1 MSSGS
6 RRGKR
11 DFDRRDAR
19 SEAVDRQL
27 PYDLDAEK
35 GILGAMLLMPET
47 CDEIAL
53 IVREADFFDQANRR
67 LYDLMIE
74 LHNQGRVLD
83 PLLLI
88 DRLKASGD
96 LESIGGPAYLAEL
109 GKAVPRL
116 ANAVHYAQIVREKAS
131 NRALILAASEILQEA
146 YTDEFQPVDLLNR
159 AEQKIFQ
166 ILDRQETSSVN
177 SMTKVVHA
185 AMERINARR
194 EGEHTHGGVDTGYS
208 EFDHLTGGLRN
219 GELIIL
225 AARPSMGKTALALN
239 MAENVA
245 VKYQTTTLV
254 VSLEM
259 SSLELGERM
268 ICSHARVNSHHVRN
282 GTLRQ
287 EQLMK
292 LIEASERLSEAP
304 LYIDDSPSRTV
315 TEIAAAGRRLKRKG
329 RLGLIVIDYL
339 QLIEPDNPDDSR
351 QEQVARIARRLKGM
365 ARELEVPLLVLAQL
379 NRQADGA
386 EEPKLS
392 QLRESGA
399 IEQDADVVMFVHR
412 DDYGVTKDEREEEQ
426 GPNSRIIIAKQ
437 RNGPIGQVKLH
448 WMRDYTRFENAAWQ
462 DQNADLA
469 GFNANN
475 SGNF

>member
-1 MSSGS
+1 
-6 RRGKR
+6 
-11 DFDRRDAR
+11 
-19 SEAVDRQL
+19 
-27 PYDLDAEK
+27 
-35 GILGAMLLMPET
+35 
-47 CDEIAL
+47 
-53 IVREADFFDQANRR
+53 
-67 LYDLMIE
+67 
-74 LHNQGRVLD
+74 
-83 PLLLI
+83 
-88 DRLKASGD
+88 
-96 LESIGGPAYLAEL
+96 
-109 GKAVPRL
+109 
-116 ANAVHYAQIVREKAS
+116 
-131 NRALILAASEILQEA
+131 
-146 YTDEFQPVDLLNR
+146 
-159 AEQKIFQ
+159 
-166 ILDRQETSSVN
+166 
-177 SMTKVVHA
+177 
-185 AMERINARR
+185 MERINARR

-292 LIEASERLSEAP
+292 LIEASERLSESP

-379 NRQADGA
+379 NRQADGS

-426 GPNSRIIIAKQ
+426 GPNARLIIAKQ
-437 RNGPIGQVKLH
+437 RNGPIGQVKLQ

-469 GFNANN
+469 TFNAAANT
-475 SGNF
+475 GKF